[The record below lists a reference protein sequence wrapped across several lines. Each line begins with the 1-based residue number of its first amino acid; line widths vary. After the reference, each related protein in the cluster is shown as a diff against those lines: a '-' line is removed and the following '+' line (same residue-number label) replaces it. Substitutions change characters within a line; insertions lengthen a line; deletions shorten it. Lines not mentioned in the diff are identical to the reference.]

1 MILNGILGYPLK
13 RPRSIKIWKKY
24 FKENKI
30 NARMLK
36 FEIFSKDLKNFFSNI
51 KMNKNFKA
59 MAVTMPYKK
68 TVIKY
73 LDSLDNISQKAQSV
87 NLVVKKKNK
96 LVGFNTDVFGAMNT
110 LKIFLNKYDQ
120 IIIIGLGGTG
130 QAIFNY
136 LVSKYKKKKFYLIST
151 KFNIKKRQKKKIT
164 IRRFINKEL
173 ISSCALIVNCTP
185 LGSNL
190 KKNYINKLPIKKNT
204 LHFINKKSVIFDVIY
219 SPKKTLLSKYC
230 SKKKI
235 KYINGV
241 KMNTLQAQK
250 ALQITFSSKI

>member
-87 NLVVKKKNK
+87 NLVVKKKTSW
-96 LVGFNTDVFGAMNT
+96 LVLILM
-110 LKIFLNKYDQ
+110 
-120 IIIIGLGGTG
+120 
-130 QAIFNY
+130 Y
-136 LVSKYKKKKFYLIST
+136 LE
-151 KFNIKKRQKKKIT
+151 Q
-164 IRRFINKEL
+164 
-173 ISSCALIVNCTP
+173 
-185 LGSNL
+185 
-190 KKNYINKLPIKKNT
+190 
-204 LHFINKKSVIFDVIY
+204 
-219 SPKKTLLSKYC
+219 
-230 SKKKI
+230 
-235 KYINGV
+235 
-241 KMNTLQAQK
+241 
-250 ALQITFSSKI
+250 

>member
-24 FKENKI
+24 FEENKI

-59 MAVTMPYKK
+59 MAITMPYK
-68 TVIKY
+68 TAVIKY

-96 LVGFNTDVFGAMNT
+96 LVGFNTDIFGAINS
-110 LKIFLNKYDQ
+110 LKVFLNKYDQ

-130 QAIFNY
+130 QAIFHY
-136 LVSKYKKKKFYLIST
+136 LVSKYKKKKFFLISK
-151 KFNIKKRQKKKIT
+151 KFNLKKKKKKIK

-173 ISSCALIVNCTP
+173 ISSSALIVNCTP

-190 KKNYINKLPIKKNT
+190 KKKYINKLPIKKST

-230 SKKKI
+230 SRKKI

-250 ALQITFSSKI
+250 ALQITFGSKI